1 MYNFPNKVKA
11 AVRGKLASPSFLEV
25 GCANFQ
31 LCFSYQTKE
40 SRLSKNAVARRVEIS
55 EAEFPALPRGSRGG
69 EKPQSSPSAD
79 GEIPIPKGAPKKV
92 NCITVLWTV
101 IQEENPCD
109 RGIFLVRRPQTTPFK
124 GARP

>member
-11 AVRGKLASPSFLEV
+11 AERGKLASPSFLEV

-55 EAEFPALPRGSRGG
+55 EAEFPALPRGSRGARSPNRRA
-69 EKPQSSPSAD
+69 PQSAKSP
-79 GEIPIPKGAPKKV
+79 P
-92 NCITVLWTV
+92 
-101 IQEENPCD
+101 
-109 RGIFLVRRPQTTPFK
+109 
-124 GARP
+124 